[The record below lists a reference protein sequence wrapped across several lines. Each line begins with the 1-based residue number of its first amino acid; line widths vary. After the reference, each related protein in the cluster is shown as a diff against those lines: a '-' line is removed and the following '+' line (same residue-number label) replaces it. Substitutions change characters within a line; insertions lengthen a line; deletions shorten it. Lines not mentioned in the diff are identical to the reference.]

1 MSPLVTEYC
10 CVDFTHSPSI
20 NSTKVHVRDIM
31 QTSDRHRKAV
41 FDAFRAVRGEENSSE
56 SSPATVGSNRRV
68 FQAEVIAPL
77 EASMMESCRNEPRSV
92 LA

>member
-10 CVDFTHSPSI
+10 CVDFTHSPSN

-41 FDAFRAVRGEENSSE
+41 FGAFRAVRGQENSSE
-56 SSPATVGSNRRV
+56 SSPATVGSNRF
-68 FQAEVIAPL
+68 FQGFSADPFEEL
-77 EASMMESCRNEPRSV
+77 SMMESCRNELRSV